1 MLKTGSLEKLDNGIR
16 HCRRCERCLTR
27 MYAVPGEGSANARIV
42 LFGEAPGKNEDITGR
57 PFVGRAGKY
66 LDKIFREHKVD
77 REEIFI
83 TSILKCYHPKP
94 PKKSQIVSCH
104 QWAEQQIEV
113 IQPRIML
120 VMGTFAAW
128 GLFGMEQLGTD
139 LLDLVWNTTPCI
151 VTCHPAAAMRFPD
164 RDKQFRRDFKHMVQK
179 VHI

>member
-94 PKKSQIVSCH
+94 PKKSQIVSCLGIIWH
-104 QWAEQQIEV
+104 
-113 IQPRIML
+113 
-120 VMGTFAAW
+120 GTAGDRFVR
-128 GLFGMEQLGTD
+128 FGMEHYTLYCD
-139 LLDLVWNTTPCI
+139 MSSCR
-151 VTCHPAAAMRFPD
+151 CHA
-164 RDKQFRRDFKHMVQK
+164 
-179 VHI
+179 ISG